1 MDDILVINPKV
12 VGGGDKIFVGQTLL
26 LPANKLSQ
34 RDLSIIAGMHPG
46 QKVREYPLR
55 RGEKVEDV
63 ARARGISMEELRE
76 LNPSLRGT
84 KVLLLPADRYTVR
97 EQEMMTGVLGMP
109 QNFFKQGGVANMVLF
124 SAAGFTAFL
133 LALALR
139 AAERRD

>member
-1 MDDILVINPKV
+1 MLPGPLEACSADSSTLHPRRLSFSHVAPV
-12 VGGGDKIFVGQTLL
+12 V
-26 LPANKLSQ
+26 
-34 RDLSIIAGMHPG
+34 
-46 QKVREYPLR
+46 LR
-55 RGEKVEDV
+55 RDVEKVEDV
-63 ARARGISMEELRE
+63 AKARGISMAELRE
-76 LNPSLRGT
+76 LNPNLRGT

-109 QNFFKQGGVANMVLF
+109 QNFFKQGGVANMLLF